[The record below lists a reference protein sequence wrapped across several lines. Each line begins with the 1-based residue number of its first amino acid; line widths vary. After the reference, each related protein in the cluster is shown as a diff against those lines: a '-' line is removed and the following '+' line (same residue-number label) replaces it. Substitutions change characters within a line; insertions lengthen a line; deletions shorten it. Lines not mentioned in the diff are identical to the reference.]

1 LAGSRASFTGPKPR
15 APGIK
20 SSRVAG
26 SRAAGGERAHR
37 IRVPS
42 GVREWFRGPRARRLA
57 RRIASAPPK
66 LVALG
71 LFGSLVLALTVPSLI
86 PANAP
91 ADAAP
96 GNDVGT
102 VDFSF
107 QANGVKAPTGR
118 KPEAAKLWIN
128 DGSWWGVLFVPARDA
143 YMIERFDWPTG
154 TWVDT
159 GVMVDDRNAARAD
172 ALWDGN
178 HLYMVSGGT
187 DPAAAKHR
195 AVLLRYSYDGAAK
208 RYSPDSGFPVAL
220 TRGGAE
226 TFTLAKDSGGR
237 VWVTFASDGRVY
249 ATHSL
254 ASDRDWTVPFAL
266 PIPEAQNL
274 TPDDIAAPIA
284 HDGKISVMWS
294 DQTDGAMYFASHA
307 DGADDAAW
315 TLSTAIQGPSL
326 ADDHMNLH
334 SLSNDPA
341 GQVFAVVKT
350 SLNDDPNP
358 DPEKP
363 LIVLLVLKSN
373 GVWEKYVVGR
383 VKDNQTRPLLLI
395 DLEHRRLYVFM
406 TAPCC
411 SGGSIYYKSSSLDQI
426 DFPDGDGTIFMR
438 RGRSGLLNNPTSTHQ
453 NLDGSTG
460 LLVLAADDKSN
471 LYMHNTLSLSGPSVA
486 LPTTGQPVPGAPGSP
501 LPGASDPGR
510 GSVTGPPV
518 EWLVDGFESGRFG
531 LWTTARSGPGSV
543 AAVQPGQGR
552 SGANAAHFSAMAAV
566 GSFAFARYSLPSS
579 QPTVRVSLEVK
590 LEAEGPAGANVP
602 FLRLFNDKGSRLA
615 AIYRQNLADERLWVS
630 AGAGRQPTSGRV
642 DLKTWAHLDVDVLGG
657 GDAATI
663 VIRLDGK
670 LIYQAAAPLI
680 KGSAVRTIQIGSDSK
695 GQPFDMYVDD
705 VRIYR

>member
-1 LAGSRASFTGPKPR
+1 
-15 APGIK
+15 
-20 SSRVAG
+20 V
-26 SRAAGGERAHR
+26 
-37 IRVPS
+37 
-42 GVREWFRGPRARRLA
+42 RRLA
-57 RRIASAPPK
+57 RRIAGTPPR
-66 LVALG
+66 LIALA
-71 LFGSLVLALTVPSLI
+71 LFACLVLALTIPSLI
-86 PANAP
+86 PISSP
-91 ADAAP
+91 IDAAL
-96 GNDVGT
+96 GNDVGA

-118 KPEAAKLWIN
+118 KPEAAKLWVN

-154 TWVDT
+154 TWIDT
-159 GVMVDDRNAARAD
+159 GTMVDDRNVSRAD
-172 ALWDGN
+172 ALWDGS

-187 DPAAAKHR
+187 DPAATKHR
-195 AVLLRYSYDGAAK
+195 AVLLRYSYDSAAK
-208 RYSPDSGFPVAL
+208 RFSPDSGFPVAL
-220 TRGGAE
+220 TLGGAE
-226 TFTLAKDSGGR
+226 TFTIAEDSGGH
-237 VWVTFASDGRVY
+237 VWVTYTSDQRVY

-254 ASDRDWTVPFAL
+254 GSDRDWTVPFPL
-266 PIPEAQNL
+266 PIPEARNL
-274 TPDDIAAPIA
+274 TPDDIATPIA
-284 HDGKISVMWS
+284 YHGSIGVMWS

-341 GQVFAVVKT
+341 GEVFAVVKT

-395 DLEHRRLYVFM
+395 DTEHRRLYVFM

-438 RGRSGLLNNPTSTHQ
+438 HGRSGLLNNPTSTHQ
-453 NLDGSTG
+453 NLDGSAG

-471 LYMHNTLSLSGPSVA
+471 VYMHNTLSLTGPPIAPPTSGQPAQDASGP
-486 LPTTGQPVPGAPGSP
+486 P
-501 LPGASDPGR
+501 LPGSSDAQ
-510 GSVTGPPV
+510 GPSSLPAL
-518 EWLVDGFESGRFG
+518 EWLDDGFESGRLN
-531 LWTTARSGPGSV
+531 LWTDARSGQGS
-543 AAVQPGQGR
+543 AATVQVGEGR
-552 SGANAAHFSAMAAV
+552 SGANAAHFSATAV
-566 GSFAFARYSLPSS
+566 IGSYAFARFSLPSS

-590 LEAEGPAGANVP
+590 LVTEGAADGNVP
-602 FLRLFNDKGSRLA
+602 FLRLFNEKGSRLA
-615 AIYRQNLADERLWVS
+615 AIYRQNLGDGRLWVN
-630 AGAGRQPTSGRV
+630 AGAGRQATSGRV
-642 DLKTWAHLDVDVLGG
+642 DLRTWAHLDVDVLGG
-657 GDAATI
+657 SGAATI
-663 VIRLDGK
+663 EIRLDGK
-670 LIYQAAAPLI
+670 LIYQAPAPLI
-680 KGSAVRTIQIGSDSK
+680 KGPAVRTIQIGSDSK
-695 GQPFDMYVDD
+695 GQQFDMYVDD